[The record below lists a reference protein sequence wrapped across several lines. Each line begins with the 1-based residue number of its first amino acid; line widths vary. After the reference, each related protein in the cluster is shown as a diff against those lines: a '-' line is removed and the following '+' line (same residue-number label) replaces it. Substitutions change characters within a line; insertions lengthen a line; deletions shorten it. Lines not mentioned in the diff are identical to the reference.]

1 MKKSTLLA
9 GLLLSLGMLGTA
21 AAGFVYNASTDFTTA
36 NLGGTAGNGTNPNG
50 VWSYGYSGS
59 ATGAMTN
66 YASTQYFIS
75 SDAFGFRINPADT
88 TPNVLKFTK
97 NWPGSGTPIFVAGD
111 FAMHSGANS
120 NDNFSILRFTA
131 QYTGLHNLAVT
142 WGVGNTGRVDVVVLR
157 NGTTVLTP
165 PTSMDT
171 ASAGSYNNNTLS
183 LTAGETIDLR
193 IGRGTDGHGA
203 DQTQVSMI
211 VTTAVPEPSS
221 LACVSGLVAG
231 LSVLSRRRR
240 QA

>member
-1 MKKSTLLA
+1 M
-9 GLLLSLGMLGTA
+9 
-21 AAGFVYNASTDFTTA
+21 
-36 NLGGTAGNGTNPNG
+36 
-50 VWSYGYSGS
+50 
-59 ATGAMTN
+59 
-66 YASTQYFIS
+66 
-75 SDAFGFRINPADT
+75 
-88 TPNVLKFTK
+88 
-97 NWPGSGTPIFVAGD
+97 
-111 FAMHSGANS
+111 
-120 NDNFSILRFTA
+120 
-131 QYTGLHNLAVT
+131 T
-142 WGVGNTGRVDVVVLR
+142 WGVGNTGKVDVVVLR
-157 NGTTVLTP
+157 NGTALN
-165 PTSMDT
+165 SEIDT

>member
-1 MKKSTLLA
+1 MKKLMIALLF
-9 GLLLSLGMLGTA
+9 GLLFSPAVM
-21 AAGFVYNASTDFTTA
+21 AGFVYNASTDFTTA
-36 NLGGTAGNGTNPNG
+36 NLGVTAGNGTNPNG

-75 SDAFGFRINPADT
+75 TDAFGFRINTADT

-120 NDNFSILRFTA
+120 TDNFSVVRFTA

-142 WGVGNTGRVDVVVLR
+142 WGVGNTGNVDVVVLR
-157 NGTTVLTP
+157 NASVLNNVLNTNL
-165 PTSMDT
+165 
-171 ASAGSYNNNTLS
+171 AGSYNNNTLS
-183 LTAGETIDLR
+183 LIAGETIDLR